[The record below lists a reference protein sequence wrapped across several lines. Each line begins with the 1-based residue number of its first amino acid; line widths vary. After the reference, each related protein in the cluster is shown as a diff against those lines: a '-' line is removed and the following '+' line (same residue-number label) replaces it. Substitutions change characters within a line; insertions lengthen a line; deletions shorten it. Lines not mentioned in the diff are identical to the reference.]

1 MAEQT
6 CFTIAIVGTFIIG
19 AIVVVGIIGNS
30 LTFVVF
36 WKGNFKSSTSLL
48 LLSLSLI
55 DSAALLIV
63 FALYTAKF
71 DVYTELLPGN
81 ASVRAY
87 FRVCVIPLAC
97 TVETATIW
105 LTVLIA
111 VNRYIIVCLPLRA
124 SEWCTLSK
132 VKMQLAVVFAS
143 VVLCNIPEYLRYG
156 VEHYTWNN
164 GTSYVPNFKDIGIQS
179 FPKFYYVY
187 DNVLTVLVLWCLPL
201 FFLTLLTIRLVK
213 AMKAHRRMQAEMQS
227 PHSQPDNSMT
237 FSLVIVV
244 IVFIICKTPYLIW
257 FVMRQ
262 YMTDGPFMCGMYL
275 IFTTLLALN
284 SAVNFIIYIVINERF
299 RAVLVG
305 KVCWRRTE
313 TQQVTVNMTVKTER
327 DKGEP
332 VDSSDTRL

>member
-1 MAEQT
+1 M
-6 CFTIAIVGTFIIG
+6 
-19 AIVVVGIIGNS
+19 
-30 LTFVVF
+30 
-36 WKGNFKSSTSLL
+36 
-48 LLSLSLI
+48 
-55 DSAALLIV
+55 
-63 FALYTAKF
+63 
-71 DVYTELLPGN
+71 
-81 ASVRAY
+81 
-87 FRVCVIPLAC
+87 IPLAC
-97 TVETATIW
+97 TAETATIW

-132 VKMQLAVVFAS
+132 VKMQLAVVFAL

-201 FFLTLLTIRLVK
+201 FVLTLLTIRLIK
-213 AMKAHRRMQAEMQS
+213 AMKAHRRMQAEMQRQ
-227 PHSQPDNSMT
+227 HSQPDSSMT
-237 FSLVIVV
+237 FPLVIVI
-244 IVFIICKTPYLIW
+244 IVFIICKAPNIIW

-262 YMTDGPFMCGMYL
+262 YLDGGSFMCCMYL
-275 IFTTLLALN
+275 ISTMLLALN

-299 RAVLVG
+299 RAMLVG
-305 KVCWRRTE
+305 TVCRRRTE
-313 TQQVTVNMTVKTER
+313 THPVTVNMTVKTER

-332 VDSSDTRL
+332 VDSSETRL